1 MVVYTWSYESEAM
14 EYVVQALRT
23 NRSRALGLALLLEI

>member
-1 MVVYTWSYESEAM
+1 MVVHTWSYESGAM
-14 EYVVQALRT
+14 EHVVQALRT